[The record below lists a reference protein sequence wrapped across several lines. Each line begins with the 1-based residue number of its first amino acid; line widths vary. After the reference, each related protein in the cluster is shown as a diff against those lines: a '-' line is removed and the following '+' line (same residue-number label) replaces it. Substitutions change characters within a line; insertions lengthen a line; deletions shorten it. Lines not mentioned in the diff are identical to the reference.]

1 MTDLCGALV
10 GVGGTD
16 DTEDEE
22 LAEIF
27 DSAHKISGFK
37 YITNTGGSQIC
48 FDDDIPEIQDF
59 KSRSPSQPFL
69 FNKIYHSRLHEIDTI
84 KIG

>member
-10 GVGGTD
+10 GVGGID

-27 DSAHKISGFK
+27 DSAHKISS
-37 YITNTGGSQIC
+37 T
-48 FDDDIPEIQDF
+48 
-59 KSRSPSQPFL
+59 L
-69 FNKIYHSRLHEIDTI
+69 NK
-84 KIG
+84 

>member
-1 MTDLCGALV
+1 GEKIHASVRKELLSESSVVSKIEPINDCNYICLTNLCWIIRGLSCPNLCGALV

-27 DSAHKISGFK
+27 DSAHKISS
-37 YITNTGGSQIC
+37 T
-48 FDDDIPEIQDF
+48 
-59 KSRSPSQPFL
+59 L
-69 FNKIYHSRLHEIDTI
+69 NK
-84 KIG
+84 